1 MLAMAFLNLYCNQ
14 SEPKDNFVP
23 YLNHNDTVKYVGKQA
38 CKNCHPGI
46 YQSFMETGMGQS
58 FGRATQQKSAADFS
72 RHQVVFDS
80 IRNFGY
86 YPHWL
91 KDTLYIT
98 EFRLEGKDTIYKRT
112 ERVDYIIGS
121 GQHTNSHLTSINGF
135 IYQLP
140 LTWYAQKGKW
150 DLPPGFE
157 NGRNVRFSRAIEF
170 ECMSCHNAM
179 PEIEKGSVNKFVKI
193 PDGIDCER
201 CHGPGEV
208 HVSLKLKGVFVDTV
222 HLIDYSIVNPR
233 KLSWQRQIDLCQR
246 CHLQGNSVLK
256 EGKKFSDFKPGM
268 KLSDVY
274 EVYMPQFE
282 KASDDFIMA
291 SHAQRLQQSKCFI
304 ESNKE
309 VKKVEGKSFTT
320 MNLTCITCHNPH
332 VSVKTTGTQV
342 FNNAC
347 INCHRQ
353 DACDEEEDALKLA
366 NNNCVSCHMPKSGSV
381 DIPHVSVHDHKIKI
395 PVAKDKQDNIKKII
409 GLYCINAKETN
420 ADSKA
425 NAFLGYYE
433 RFEGGAESI
442 DSSLFWA
449 QSISDLNKKLSI
461 QIHAYYLQNNWDAI
475 LSLANNLKISKE
487 NDPWLLYR
495 VGQAYQNLNQ
505 FENAFECY
513 LIACKLSPNNLSF
526 QTKLGIIFIQLNKF
540 DEAIVV
546 LKNCINKQPKQADA
560 WVNLGFAY
568 LNLKNQKSAMNAYN
582 RALSLDPDHA
592 QALLNRAALFHL
604 QKQDVAA
611 YRDLICLQKLDPKNA
626 QVKLM
631 LYEIQQKMGSSNEV
645 IIQ

>member
-14 SEPKDNFVP
+14 AAPEDNFVP

-58 FGRATQQKSAADFS
+58 FGRATPQKSVADFS
-72 RHQVVFDS
+72 PHQVVFDS
-80 IRNFGY
+80 IKNLAY

-91 KDTLYIT
+91 RDTLYIT
-98 EFRLEGKDTIYKRT
+98 EFRLAGKDTIYKRT

-201 CHGPGEV
+201 CHGPGEL

-222 HLIDYSIVNPR
+222 HMIDYSIVNPR

-256 EGKKFSDFKPGM
+256 EGKKFSDFRPGM

-274 EVYMPQFE
+274 EVYMPQYE

-304 ESNKE
+304 EANKE

-332 VSVKTTGTQV
+332 VSVKATGTQI

-347 INCHRQ
+347 MNCHGQ
-353 DACDEEEDALKLA
+353 DACTEEEATLNLA

-395 PVAKDKQDNIKKII
+395 PVAKNAQDEIKKII
-409 GLYCINAKETN
+409 GLYCVNAKKTN
-420 ADSKA
+420 AESKA
-425 NAFLGYYE
+425 NAFISYYE
-433 RFEGGAESI
+433 KFEGGVESL
-442 DSSLFWA
+442 DSSLAWT
-449 QSISDLNKKLSI
+449 QNLSDLNKKMAI
-461 QIHAYYLQNNWDAI
+461 QIHAYYLQNNWEAI
-475 LSLANNLKISKE
+475 SSLAENLNLAKE

-495 VGQAYQNLNQ
+495 VGQAFQNLNQ
-505 FENAFECY
+505 FEKALLCY
-513 LIACKLSPNNLSF
+513 QSAWNLAPENLSF
-526 QTKLGIIFIQLNKF
+526 QIKLGIVLIQQNKYP
-540 DEAIVV
+540 DAILV
-546 LKNCINKQPKQADA
+546 LKQCLNKQPKQADA

-568 LNLKNQKSAMNAYN
+568 LNIKDQKSAMNAYN
-582 RALSLDPDHA
+582 MALALDPDHA

-604 QKQDVAA
+604 QKQDAAA
-611 YRDLICLQKLDPKNA
+611 YKDLISLQKMEPNNN
-626 QVKLM
+626 QVSIL
-631 LYEIQQKMGSSNEV
+631 LQEIQKK
-645 IIQ
+645 IIKPLL